1 MKFARINLIYFL
13 VFLFGA
19 AVVARLFFLQ
29 AINGE
34 LYKALAKGHQEIF
47 QQISGERG
55 DIFLYDKDKIVLAAT
70 NEESRFCYVAPK
82 LIGEK
87 ERVAELLASALSVAK
102 DDLLKNI
109 ETNSEKLF
117 LLVKRNISEEEG
129 QKIQELGLDGV
140 YLDQER
146 QRLYPFGQLASDV
159 LGFVN
164 QSGEGQYGIEGYWN
178 DVLAGQE
185 GWQKIS
191 YGPFGRLTDGDTAG
205 SMKGV
210 DLILTIDKNIQ
221 SQAENIL
228 KDYSEKFGFQSG
240 QIIVIE
246 PASGKV
252 MALADFPGFN
262 PNNFQEY
269 AENNQIELFQDKA
282 IQAVYEPGSAFK
294 AITMAAALNEGKIT
308 PDTTYVD
315 TGKVVIKDKT
325 ITNYDNRIW
334 GEATMTQVL
343 ERSINTGAVFVQN
356 QLSHQVFT
364 DYLEKFGVFEKS
376 NIDLS
381 GETYSENQEFK
392 KGWEVNY
399 ATASFGQGINM
410 NLMQMARAF
419 CAIANKGKFIQ
430 PYVVEAVMDSGTKKP
445 FLLDNPRQQIISS
458 NTAEDLTKML
468 IAVTESGYGSGARVP
483 GYYVAGKTGTSQI
496 PYSALGINKAGYS
509 DQTWQSFIGF
519 APAFSPEFVIAVK
532 LDNPKTRTG
541 SESAIFLFQNL
552 AKYILD
558 YYQILPEKE

>member
-1 MKFARINLIYFL
+1 MRFARINLIYFL
-13 VFLFGA
+13 VFLFGT

-29 AINGE
+29 VINGE

-70 NEESRFCYVAPK
+70 NKESRFCHVAPK
-82 LIGEK
+82 LVQDK
-87 ERVAELLASALSVAK
+87 ERVAELLSSALSIDK
-102 DDLLKNI
+102 DDLFKNMVA
-109 ETNSEKLF
+109 NSERLF
-117 LLVKRNISEEEG
+117 LLVKRNISEEER
-129 QKIQELGLDGV
+129 QQIQELGLDGV
-140 YLDQER
+140 FLDQER

-178 DVLAGQE
+178 SALAGQE

-191 YGPFGRLTDGDTAG
+191 YGPFGRLSDGDTIG

-221 SQAENIL
+221 SQAEKIL
-228 KDYSEKFGFQSG
+228 KDFSEKFGFKSG
-240 QIIVIE
+240 QIIVID
-246 PASGKV
+246 PVSGKV

-269 AENNQIELFQDKA
+269 AGNNQIELFQNKA
-282 IQAVYEPGSAFK
+282 IQTVYEPGSAFK
-294 AITMAAALNEGKIT
+294 AITMASALNEGKIT
-308 PDTTYVD
+308 PDTTYID

-334 GEATMTQVL
+334 GESTMTQVL
-343 ERSINTGAVFVQN
+343 ERSINTGAVFVQR
-356 QLSHQVFT
+356 QLSNQAFI
-364 DYLEKFGVFEKS
+364 DYLERFGVFEKT
-376 NIDLS
+376 NIDLD
-381 GETYSENQEFK
+381 GETYSENREFK

-419 CAIANKGKFIQ
+419 CVIANKGKFVQ
-430 PYVVEAVMDSGTKKP
+430 PYVVEAVMEAGIKKP
-445 FLLDNPRQQIISS
+445 FLLDKPPDQIISS

-468 IAVTESGYGSGARVP
+468 IAVTESGYGKDASVA

-509 DQTWQSFIGF
+509 EETWQSFIGF
-519 APAFSPEFVIAVK
+519 APAFNPKFVIAVK
-532 LDNPKTRTG
+532 LDSPKTRTA
-541 SESAIFLFQNL
+541 SESAVFVFQNL